1 MAYNEQDHL
10 LVIFPHP
17 DDEAFSS
24 AGTIIEHAENRGPV
38 TYACL
43 TLGEMGRN
51 MGRPVFTNREQLA
64 TIRKHELIAAS
75 EKMKISDLQ
84 MWGLRDKT
92 VEFEDEVMLAERI
105 GQLITKTQPTR
116 VISFYPGYAV
126 HPDHEATARAVV
138 RALRAIDESQRPEF
152 LAVAFANNTRDEL
165 GEGTFIHDVSAYTDQ
180 KIAALQAHASQTG
193 GLMKVISEDSNIRD
207 LLVKERYYH
216 YPL

>member
-1 MAYNEQDHL
+1 MTHEDHL
-10 LVIFPHP
+10 LVVFPHP

-64 TIRKHELIAAS
+64 TIRKRELIDAAA
-75 EKMKISDLQ
+75 KMKISDLQ

-92 VEFEDEVMLAERI
+92 VEFEDEAALADRI
-105 GQLITKTQPTR
+105 LALIQQTRPTR
-116 VISFYPGYAV
+116 LISFYPGYAV

-138 RALRAIDESQRPEF
+138 RALRMMNPADRPEF
-152 LAVAFANNTRDEL
+152 LAVAFANNTKEEL
-165 GEGTFIHDVSAYTDQ
+165 GEGTFIHDVSVYTDQ
-180 KIAALQAHASQTG
+180 KIKALEAHASQTG

>member
-1 MAYNEQDHL
+1 MTHEDHL
-10 LVIFPHP
+10 LVVFPHP

-64 TIRKHELIAAS
+64 TIRKRELIDAAA
-75 EKMKISDLQ
+75 KMKISDLQ

-92 VEFEDEVMLAERI
+92 VEFEDEAALADRI
-105 GQLITKTQPTR
+105 LALIQQTRPTR
-116 VISFYPGYAV
+116 LISFYPGYAV

-138 RALRAIDESQRPEF
+138 RALQMMDPADRPEF
-152 LAVAFANNTRDEL
+152 LAVAFANNTKEEL
-165 GEGTFIHDVSAYTDQ
+165 GEGTFIHDVSVYTDQ
-180 KIAALQAHASQTG
+180 KIKALEAHASQTG

>member
-1 MAYNEQDHL
+1 MTHEDHL
-10 LVIFPHP
+10 LVVFPHP

-64 TIRKHELIAAS
+64 TIRKRELIDAAA
-75 EKMKISDLQ
+75 KLKISDLQ

-92 VEFEDEVMLAERI
+92 VEFEDEAALADRI
-105 GQLITKTQPTR
+105 LALIQQTRPTR
-116 VISFYPGYAV
+116 LISFYPGYAV

-138 RALRAIDESQRPEF
+138 RALRMMDPADRPEF
-152 LAVAFANNTRDEL
+152 LAVAFANNTKEEL
-165 GEGTFIHDVSAYTDQ
+165 GEGTFIHDVSVYTDQ
-180 KIAALQAHASQTG
+180 KIKALEAHASQTG

>member
-1 MAYNEQDHL
+1 MTHEDHL
-10 LVIFPHP
+10 LVVFPHP

-64 TIRKHELIAAS
+64 TIRKRELIDAA

-92 VEFEDEVMLAERI
+92 VEFEDEAALADRI
-105 GQLITKTQPTR
+105 LTLIQQTRPTR
-116 VISFYPGYAV
+116 LISFYPGYAV
-126 HPDHEATARAVV
+126 HLDHEATARAVV
-138 RALRAIDESQRPEF
+138 RVLRMMDPADRPEF
-152 LAVAFANNTRDEL
+152 LAFALANNTKQEL
-165 GEGTFIHDVSAYTDQ
+165 
-180 KIAALQAHASQTG
+180 
-193 GLMKVISEDSNIRD
+193 
-207 LLVKERYYH
+207 
-216 YPL
+216 

>member
-1 MAYNEQDHL
+1 MKDERL

-24 AGTIIEHAENRGPV
+24 AGTIMQHAETKGPV
-38 TYACL
+38 TYVCL

-51 MGRPVFTNREQLA
+51 MGRPIFTNREELPH
-64 TIRKHELIAAS
+64 IRKHEMIDAAKRMMI
-75 EKMKISDLQ
+75 EDLQ
-84 MWGLRDKT
+84 LWGLRDKT
-92 VEFEDEVMLAERI
+92 VEFEDEALLAGRFRD
-105 GQLITKTQPTR
+105 LIRELRPAR

-138 RALRAIDESQRPEF
+138 RALRSIDAEERTEF
-152 LAVAFANNTRDEL
+152 LRVAFANNTQDDL
-165 GEGTFIHDVSAYTDQ
+165 GPAHVVNDVSAYTDR
-180 KIAALQAHASQTG
+180 KIAALEAHASQTG
-193 GLMKVISEDSNIRD
+193 GLLKAVDEDPHLRD